1 MKILTRLSAFLS
13 NLLLWIGGA
22 ALILMMLL
30 ACANMLLRGVW
41 VPVKGTYELMGFF
54 GALTAAFA
62 LGHTQMRKGHIAL
75 TVLAGKLPKR
85 VERLID
91 AFSLFVCAV
100 FFALV
105 ARQTCLWAYS
115 LIKTG
120 ELSETLE
127 FAYYP
132 FPFAVAA
139 SALVLALVLI
149 TDCLKALLEAG
160 EKK

>member
-22 ALILMMLL
+22 ALVLMMLL

-75 TVLAGKLPKR
+75 TVLAGKFPKR
-85 VERLID
+85 VERFID
-91 AFSLFVCAV
+91 AFSYLVCAV

-132 FPFAVAA
+132 FPFAEAL
-139 SALVLALVLI
+139 SALVLALVLL
-149 TDCLKALLEAG
+149 TDGLNALFGTG